1 MAKRL
6 LLTGV
11 FVLLIFGVGLTQ
23 AGIELARGDTPQFLD
38 LFRRAPSEAHL
49 RDFEEDLEDAS
60 WFAERLR
67 PWMQYAQFAVLRDAG
82 EYGLLGRDGWLFY
95 RPGAEYL
102 VEPWAPDSEDGDSVS
117 AIVSFRDQLAAL
129 GIELLVVPA
138 PGKASVYPDR
148 LTRRAPAALPYVNV
162 HTRTLMARLAD
173 ARVEVVDLQAVY
185 AQASAADSTL
195 YLAQDTHWTPA
206 GMRLAAQ
213 AVARRLLE
221 LGWVEPGSVP
231 YVLEP
236 VELQRHGDIVRM
248 MQMAPLEERLAPEPI
263 ACARVV
269 RRDTREPYQDD
280 PSAPVL
286 VLGDSFLRIYQRD
299 EPGSAGFIAHLAHEL
314 SLPLASIVNDGGAS
328 TLVRQELS
336 RRPKLLANKR
346 VVVWEFVERDIR
358 FGTEGWQD
366 IRLRKPPPSPST

>member
-1 MAKRL
+1 M
-6 LLTGV
+6 LTVGFAV
-11 FVLLIFGVGLTQ
+11 LIFGVGLSQ
-23 AGIELARGDTPQFLD
+23 AGIDLARGDTPQFLD
-38 LFRRAPSEAHL
+38 LFRRAPTEAHL
-49 RDFEEDLEDAS
+49 RDFEEGLEDAS

-67 PWMQYAQFAVLRDAG
+67 PWMQYAQFAVLSDAG

-102 VEPWAPDSEDGDSVS
+102 VEPWAPDGEDGDPLA

-148 LTRRAPAALPYVNV
+148 LTRRAPAPRPYVNA

-173 ARVEVVDLQAVY
+173 AGVEVVDLQRVY
-185 AQASAADSTL
+185 EGASAADSTL
-195 YLAQDTHWTPA
+195 YLAQDTHWTQA

-213 AVARRLLE
+213 AAARRLLE
-221 LGWVEPGSVP
+221 LGWVEPGTVP
-231 YVLEP
+231 YDLEP
-236 VELQRHGDIVRM
+236 VEIQRHGDIIRM
-248 MQMAPLEERLAPEPI
+248 MQMPPLEDRLAPEPI
-263 ACARVV
+263 TCAQVV

-314 SLPLASIVNDGGAS
+314 SQPLASIVNDGGAS

-346 VVVWEFVERDIR
+346 VVVWEFVERDVR

-366 IRLRKPPPSPST
+366 VRLPKQPPSASS

>member
-1 MAKRL
+1 M
-6 LLTGV
+6 LTAAFAV
-11 FVLLIFGVGLTQ
+11 LIFGVGLTQ

-67 PWMQYAQFAVLRDAG
+67 PWMQYAQFAALHDAG

-102 VEPWAPDSEDGDSVS
+102 VEPWGPDGEDGDPLT

-138 PGKASVYPDR
+138 PGKVSVYPGR
-148 LTRRAPAALPYVNV
+148 LTRRAPAPRPYVNA
-162 HTRTLMARLAD
+162 HTRTLMARLAE
-173 ARVEVVDLQAVY
+173 AGVEVVDLQAVY
-185 AQASAADSTL
+185 AQASAADPAL

-221 LGWVEPGSVP
+221 LGWVEPGTVP
-231 YVLEP
+231 YDLEP
-236 VELQRHGDIVRM
+236 VEIQRLGDIIRM
-248 MQMAPLEERLAPEPI
+248 MQMPPLEDRLAPEPI
-263 ACARVV
+263 TCAQVV

-280 PSAPVL
+280 PSASVL

-314 SLPLASIVNDGGAS
+314 SQPLASIVNDGGAS

-336 RRPKLLANKR
+336 RRPKLLADKR
-346 VVVWEFVERDIR
+346 VVVWEFVERDVR

-366 IRLRKPPPSPST
+366 IRLPKQPPSASS